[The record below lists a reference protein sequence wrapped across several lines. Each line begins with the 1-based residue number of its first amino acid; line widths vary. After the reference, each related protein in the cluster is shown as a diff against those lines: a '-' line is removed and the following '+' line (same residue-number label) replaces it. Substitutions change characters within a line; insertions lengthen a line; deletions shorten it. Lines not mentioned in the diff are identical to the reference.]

1 MYKILFVCTGN
12 ICRSPTADGYMKKI
26 VKEAGLQK
34 QIFVDSA
41 GTSSYHHG
49 DEPDMRSV
57 ECALRHELDLRDL
70 RSRPVQAEDFAEY
83 DLILAMDGQNIWN
96 LDMKRPQGDARYEKA
111 VVRKL
116 LEYAP
121 EYGENIPDPYY
132 GEHGF
137 ENVYEMIAAACD
149 NLLTELKKQMLCQES
164 RH

>member
-26 VKEAGLQK
+26 VKAAGLQN
-34 QIFVDSA
+34 QIYVDSA

-57 ECALRHELDLRDL
+57 ECALEHGLDIRYL
-70 RSRPVQAEDFAEY
+70 RSRPVCAEDFAEF

-96 LDMKRPQGDARYEKA
+96 LDMKRPHGDVRYERATVK
-111 VVRKL
+111 KL

-137 ENVYEMIAAACD
+137 ENVYEMITSACD
-149 NLLTELKKQMLCQES
+149 NLLEKLKKRLS
-164 RH
+164 KTSD